1 MTLIKLYRKVL
12 SAMHKALLKG
22 AKAQRAKSDRYLD
35 AVQRLRQSQFEIYCE
50 SVRLEHEADQLK
62 KLLG

>member
-1 MTLIKLYRKVL
+1 MTLIKLYRTVL
-12 SAMHKALLKG
+12 SALHKALLKG
-22 AKAQRAKSDRYLD
+22 AKAQQVKSDRCLK
-35 AVQRLRQSQFEIYCE
+35 AIQRLRAAQFEAQGE

>member
-12 SAMHKALLKG
+12 SALHKALLKG
-22 AKAQRAKSDRYLD
+22 SKAQRAKSDRYRK
-35 AVQRLRQSQFEIYCE
+35 AIKSLREARFEANCE
-50 SVRLEHEADQLK
+50 AERLEHEADQLK

>member
-1 MTLIKLYRKVL
+1 MTVIKLYRKVL
-12 SAMHKALLKG
+12 SALHKALLKG
-22 AKAQRAKSDRYLD
+22 AKAQRVKSDRHLT
-35 AVQRLRQSQFEIYCE
+35 AIQSLRQAQFEAYSE